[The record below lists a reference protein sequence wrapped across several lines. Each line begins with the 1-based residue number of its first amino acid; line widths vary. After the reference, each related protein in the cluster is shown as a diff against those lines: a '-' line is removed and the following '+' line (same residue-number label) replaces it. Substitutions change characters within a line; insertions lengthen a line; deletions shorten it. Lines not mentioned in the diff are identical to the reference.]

1 MNIGTFAD
9 DLDKKRNGVRI
20 DIGDGAYIVVAA
32 SGTPAYYESFR
43 RHREEI
49 IGDEKATSDLLS
61 RVAAEAYADTV
72 LLGWGGLDDLDGNEL
87 VYSRSK
93 AVELM
98 ADPKFERFFNL
109 VDAESKNIANF
120 RLKVLTD
127 EKKSLPTTS

>member
-20 DIGDGAYIVVAA
+20 NLGGGAYIIVAA
-32 SGTPAYYESFR
+32 AGTPAFFESFR
-43 RHREEI
+43 RHREQI
-49 IGDEKATSDLLS
+49 IGDDTATAELLS

-72 LLGWGGLDDLDGNEL
+72 LLGWGGLEDLDGSEL
-87 VYSRSK
+87 VYSRAR

-98 ADPKFERFFNL
+98 TDPKFERFFNL

-120 RLKVLTD
+120 RLKVVND
-127 EKKSLPTTS
+127 EKKSSPSTS